1 MAWFMGAKMD
11 KFFNDFDNFL
21 GGSTRSP
28 TPIAA
33 VPSGHEEL

>member
-11 KFFNDFDNFL
+11 KFFNDFDQFL
-21 GGSTRSP
+21 GGSTRTP

-33 VPSGHEEL
+33 VPGRDEL